1 MPSIT
6 TADTL
11 SVVSV
16 NCISDTCYVFDMG
29 INTAGV
35 PRLEIKGERGT
46 RIRLRHSEMLQKD
59 GNIDQR
65 NIDMHLRPRNKR
77 EIIQTDEYVLKGEGV
92 ETFIPPFTY
101 HGFRYIELTS
111 DRPLTVADVKLQTL
125 RMHSDVAEVGRF
137 KCSDQ
142 LLNTISVSYTHL
154 TLPTNSRV

>member
-1 MPSIT
+1 MGYGTFDDVSWQHAKLTAAPAPLIEAQKMPSIT

-77 EIIQTDEYVLKGEGV
+77 EIIQTDEYILKGEGW
-92 ETFIPPFTY
+92 
-101 HGFRYIELTS
+101 
-111 DRPLTVADVKLQTL
+111 KLL
-125 RMHSDVAEVGRF
+125 FHHSRITDSA
-137 KCSDQ
+137 
-142 LLNTISVSYTHL
+142 I
-154 TLPTNSRV
+154 

>member
-1 MPSIT
+1 MGYGTFDDVSWQHAKLTAAPALLIEAQKMPSIT

-77 EIIQTDEYVLKGEGV
+77 EIIQTDEYVLKGEGW
-92 ETFIPPFTY
+92 
-101 HGFRYIELTS
+101 
-111 DRPLTVADVKLQTL
+111 KLL
-125 RMHSDVAEVGRF
+125 FHHSRITDSA
-137 KCSDQ
+137 
-142 LLNTISVSYTHL
+142 I
-154 TLPTNSRV
+154 

>member
-1 MPSIT
+1 MEDIYSTALFDNLYVGSFYDARLEQKGWDTELFDDVSWQHAKLTAAPAPLIEAQKMPSIT

-65 NIDMHLRPRNKR
+65 IL
-77 EIIQTDEYVLKGEGV
+77 TCTCVLV
-92 ETFIPPFTY
+92 TN
-101 HGFRYIELTS
+101 
-111 DRPLTVADVKLQTL
+111 VKLSR
-125 RMHSDVAEVGRF
+125 RM
-137 KCSDQ
+137 
-142 LLNTISVSYTHL
+142 NIS
-154 TLPTNSRV
+154 

>member
-1 MPSIT
+1 MGYGTFDDVSWQHAKLTAAPAPLIEAQKMPSIT

-77 EIIQTDEYVLKGEGV
+77 EIIQTDEYVLKGEGW
-92 ETFIPPFTY
+92 
-101 HGFRYIELTS
+101 
-111 DRPLTVADVKLQTL
+111 KLL
-125 RMHSDVAEVGRF
+125 FHHSRITDSA
-137 KCSDQ
+137 
-142 LLNTISVSYTHL
+142 I
-154 TLPTNSRV
+154 

>member
-35 PRLEIKGERGT
+35 PHLEIKGERGT

-77 EIIQTDEYVLKGEGV
+77 EIIQTDEYVLKGDGGGNFYSTIHV
-92 ETFIPPFTY
+92 SRIPLYRTDLRSSPYCCGRETSNPQ
-101 HGFRYIELTS
+101 
-111 DRPLTVADVKLQTL
+111 DA
-125 RMHSDVAEVGRF
+125 
-137 KCSDQ
+137 
-142 LLNTISVSYTHL
+142 
-154 TLPTNSRV
+154 